1 MLKNIHHIAY
11 IVKDFDAAISFFQ
24 KACGMPI
31 RDLHYMEKEDQ
42 EILFFEVGGTYI
54 EIIKPA
60 SKESPINR
68 LIEHQGEG
76 FFHIA
81 FEVEDIEKAMTT
93 LKAGKVKIINEKP
106 LRGFNWRLVNLDR
119 ADTLGVHT
127 QIVEP
132 IWELSKKQ
140 VQAD

>member
-1 MLKNIHHIAY
+1 MLKKIHHIAY
-11 IVKDFDAAISFFQ
+11 LVKNFDAAKSFFE

-31 RDLHYMEKEDQ
+31 RDFHYMEKEDQ

-60 SKESPINR
+60 SEKSPVNQ
-68 LIEHQGEG
+68 LIEKHGEG

-81 FEVEDIEKAMTT
+81 FEVDDIGKAITT
-93 LKAGKVKIINEKP
+93 LTANGVKLINEKP
-106 LRGFNWRLVNLDR
+106 IRGFNWKLVNLDH
-119 ADTLGVHT
+119 ASTLGVHT

-132 IWELSKKQ
+132 IWELTKK
-140 VQAD
+140 